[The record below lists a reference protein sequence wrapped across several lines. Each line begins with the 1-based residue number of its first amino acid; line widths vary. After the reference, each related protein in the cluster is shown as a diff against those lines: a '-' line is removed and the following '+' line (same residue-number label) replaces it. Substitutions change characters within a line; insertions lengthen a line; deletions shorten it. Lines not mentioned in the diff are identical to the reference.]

1 MNATLTIM
9 ADESCEGVNVVRPD
23 PPLRTELDHV
33 LAENARLREE
43 NLRLQQILGISKGS
57 SLEPKPGQPGRVTQR
72 SSPEAKITLFR
83 SLFRGRDDVY
93 AHRWER
99 PDGRSGYSPA
109 CQNPY
114 VGHNWKGSGSGPDE
128 RLFLPLTD
136 KVVHDHLAGK
146 QTIGI
151 YPLLRDETCWFLACD
166 FDEANWMDDATA
178 FVHTCRD
185 LGVPAYLE
193 RSRSGNGG
201 HVWLFFDRPVYAAQA
216 RKLGCFIL
224 TLTMERRYQ
233 VGLTSYDR
241 FFPNQDTMPK
251 GGFGNLIALPLQKAP
266 RERGNS
272 VFVDKSMEPHA
283 DQWAYLAGIQRM
295 KADEVDRIVREA
307 ERTGLVIGVRMS
319 LSDSDDEDDPWTLPP
334 SRSSVDKPIVGP
346 FPEKVELVQ
355 SNLVYVPRE
364 GLPSQMINRLIRL
377 AAFQNPEF
385 YKTQAMRMSTWDKP
399 RVIGCADLEFPH
411 HIGLPRG
418 CLDEAVEHL
427 SEHGIGVSVRD
438 ERQPGQPI
446 DARFQGELTPEQK
459 RAVSALQATDIG
471 ILSATTAFGKTV
483 VAAHLIAER
492 RVNTLVLVH
501 RRQLMDQW
509 KERLTT
515 FLGLPPKAVGLI
527 GGGKNKPTGLVDIAV
542 IQSLQ
547 HKGAVK
553 DLVADY
559 GQVIVD
565 ECHHLSAFSFERVLK
580 QVKARYVV
588 GLTATPVRKDGH
600 HPIIMMQCGPIRY
613 RVSAKEQAAARPF
626 HHQMIPRITD
636 FTLLDD
642 LQEIGIQAIY
652 AALASGARRNA
663 MIEAD
668 VRAIIAAGRS
678 PLVLTERTNH
688 VEELAERLK
697 DAADH
702 VIVLR
707 GGTGA
712 KKRKEIATKLS
723 SIPEGETRVLIATGR
738 YVGEGF
744 DDARLDTLCL
754 ALPIS
759 WRGTLQQYAGRLHR
773 LYENKQVVQVYDYID
788 AKVPVLRRMYEK
800 RLKGYEAIGYL
811 EQKTAMAQGR
821 FNF

>member
-1 MNATLTIM
+1 M
-9 ADESCEGVNVVRPD
+9 RPD
-23 PPLRTELDHV
+23 PSLRTKLDQV

-43 NLRLQQILGISKGS
+43 NTRLQQILGVSTGS
-57 SLEPKPGQPGRVTQR
+57 PSEPKPEQPVAITQR
-72 SSPEAKITLFR
+72 SSAEAKVALFR
-83 SLFRGRDDVY
+83 SIFRGREDVY
-93 AHRWER
+93 ARRWER

-109 CQNPY
+109 CENPY
-114 VGHNWKGSGSGPDE
+114 SGYGGKGRGSVPED
-128 RLFLPLTD
+128 RVFLPLTNL
-136 KVVHDHLAGK
+136 VIHDHLAGK
-146 QTIGI
+146 HTIGV
-151 YPLLRDETCWFLACD
+151 YPLLVDETCWFLACD
-166 FDEANWMDDATA
+166 FDEENWTDDAAA
-178 FVHTCRD
+178 FLRTCRD

-201 HVWLFFDRPVYAAQA
+201 HVWVFFDRPVEAAQA
-216 RKLGCFIL
+216 RRLGCFVL

-233 VGLTSYDR
+233 VGLKSYDR

-266 RERGNS
+266 RDRGNS
-272 VFVDKSMEPHA
+272 VFVDDSMEPHV
-283 DQWAYLAGIQRM
+283 DQWAYLAGIERM
-295 KADEVDRIVREA
+295 KVDEVDRIVREA
-307 ERTGLVIGVRMS
+307 ERTGLVTGVRMS
-319 LSDSDDEDDPWTLPP
+319 LCDSDDEEDPWTLPP
-334 SRSSVDKPIVGP
+334 SRSRADKPIVGP
-346 FPEKVELVQ
+346 FPEEVELVQ
-355 SNLVYVPRE
+355 NNLVYVPRE

-399 RVIGCADLEFPH
+399 RIIGCAELEFPH

-418 CLDEAVEHL
+418 CLAEAAQLL
-427 SEHGIGVSVRD
+427 SDHGIEVNVRD

-446 DARFQGELTPEQK
+446 DAAFMGELTPEQK
-459 RAVSALQATDIG
+459 RAADALLAIDIG

-509 KERLTT
+509 KERLTS

-542 IQSLQ
+542 IQSMQ
-547 HKGAVK
+547 HNGIVR

-613 RVSAKEQAAARPF
+613 RVNAKEQAAARPF
-626 HHQMIPRITD
+626 HHQLIPRTTD
-636 FTLLDD
+636 FTLQDG
-642 LQEIGIQAIY
+642 LQEAGIQAIY
-652 AALASGARRNA
+652 AALASDARRNA

-668 VRAIIAAGRS
+668 VRTIIAAGRS

-712 KKRKEIATKLS
+712 RKRKEIAAKLA

-800 RLKGYEAIGYL
+800 RLKGYEAIGYQ
-811 EQKTAMAQGR
+811 EQKTATAQGR